1 MKTRL
6 LTSAYLV
13 IGLILAFVS
22 RLLTPYIFD
31 VVIGAL
37 AVVGTVEVGR
47 VFERSKQYNNI
58 YLVGSF
64 PAVLF
69 VGLVCAFTFNF
80 AWQYYLLM
88 VIGLMVLYFIV
99 TFLLTLILRKQ
110 TAREMSKY
118 QLEEKVSLYAFKKA
132 INTSIILV
140 YPALMFA
147 SLFVLNH
154 LFDLSISEN
163 VVNAPFDY
171 YLLLTVFCVTIVT
184 DSLALVTGMTFK
196 GPKLCPRVSPNK
208 TISGAIGGL
217 AGGVAAAFA
226 VYGLFTINAEFVKAF
241 ESVASLWTVAFLG
254 LVGSVISQMGDL
266 FASYLKRRARVK
278 DYGTIFPGHGG
289 VMDRV
294 DGLIFNASFVLIFAL
309 FLLK

>member
-99 TFLLTLILRKQ
+99 TFLLALILRKQ

-163 VVNAPFDY
+163 IVNAPFDY

-241 ESVASLWTVAFLG
+241 ESVASLWTVAILG

>member
-88 VIGLMVLYFIV
+88 VIGLMVLYFVV

-118 QLEEKVSLYAFKKA
+118 QLEEKVRLYAFKKA

-154 LFDLSISEN
+154 LFGLSISEKI
-163 VVNAPFDY
+163 VNAPFDY

-196 GPKLCPRVSPNK
+196 GPKLCP
-208 TISGAIGGL
+208 
-217 AGGVAAAFA
+217 
-226 VYGLFTINAEFVKAF
+226 
-241 ESVASLWTVAFLG
+241 
-254 LVGSVISQMGDL
+254 
-266 FASYLKRRARVK
+266 
-278 DYGTIFPGHGG
+278 
-289 VMDRV
+289 
-294 DGLIFNASFVLIFAL
+294 
-309 FLLK
+309 